1 MKKTA
6 IKSIVAMFIAFTIIA
21 FSAYAQDPPNP
32 PTSGGS
38 GGGGSSPVITALPMI
53 QSQDALRNYAL
64 DIARFGTRSVNAPT
78 LDWNW
83 VGNINYTNATGA
95 YGEQILD
102 KLFNAEFVYRLT
114 NPEDKIS
121 GYVYLYD
128 AKFGNDN
135 NPNMLFF
142 GNASYTLADLK
153 VSKPQYNIWM
163 QSIPLPLSNVSSAE
177 VLALDEDGKTARR
190 ESLDINNGQPK
201 LNPWFAGAPNGIL
214 AVKFQDGSLVTYDL
228 ASPTGEVPVGSHE
241 SAAWKVDGHYVYKTG
256 EKPTRVKI
264 IETWQRPSVLL
275 EATAPQYIVID
286 VLGIVQMDGKTIF
299 ERPVSMEVT
308 RQDSGETATVVLNN
322 EMTDPPKVLFPAGQF
337 RIRFNWTNFGKPNNI
352 YTGPTDGGKG

>member
-6 IKSIVAMFIAFTIIA
+6 IKSIVAMFIAFTLIA
-21 FSAYAQDPPNP
+21 FVAYAQET
-32 PTSGGS
+32 PTDSGGGS
-38 GGGGSSPVITALPMI
+38 GGGGTGSSIIGLPMI
-53 QSQDALRNYAL
+53 QSQVALRNYAL
-64 DIARFGTRSVNAPT
+64 SIAKFGSRSVNAPT

-83 VGNINYTNATGA
+83 SGNISYTNATGA
-95 YGEQILD
+95 YGEQVLD

-128 AKFGNDN
+128 AKFANDN
-135 NPNMLFF
+135 NPSMLFF
-142 GNASYTLADLK
+142 GNAEYTLADLK
-153 VSKPQYNIWM
+153 VGKPLYNIWM

-214 AVKFQDGSLVTYDL
+214 VVKGKDGSLVTYDL
-228 ASPTGEVPVGSHE
+228 ANPTGEVPVGSHE
-241 SAAWKVDGHYVYKTG
+241 SANWKVENHYTYKTN
-256 EKPTRVKI
+256 EKGGWTIKI
-264 IETWQRPSVLL
+264 VELWNRPSVFLDVTVPQ
-275 EATAPQYIVID
+275 TAIFD
-286 VLGIVQMDGKTIF
+286 VMGLVQMDGKTYF
-299 ERPVSMEVT
+299 ERPVSMEIS
-308 RQDSGETATVVLNN
+308 RQGEEFIQSIPLNGDAPT
-322 EMTDPPKVLFPAGQF
+322 EIRMFPVGKY
-337 RIRFNWTNFGKPNNI
+337 RIRFHWINFGKPGLI

>member
-1 MKKTA
+1 MKNAA
-6 IKSIVAMFIAFTIIA
+6 IKSIVALLALLA
-21 FSAYAQDPPNP
+21 ALVVPVYAQ
-32 PTSGGS
+32 TESGGG
-38 GGGGSSPVITALPMI
+38 GGGGSSVVGLPMI

-64 DIARFGTRSVNAPT
+64 SIAKFGSRSVNAPT

-95 YGEQILD
+95 YGEEVLD

-128 AKFGNDN
+128 GKFTENN

-142 GNASYTLADLK
+142 GNAQYTLADLK
-153 VSKPQYNIWM
+153 VGKPQYNIWP

-177 VLALDEDGKTARR
+177 VLALDEDGKTARS

-228 ASPTGEVPVGSHE
+228 ASPTGEIPVGSRE
-241 SAAWKVDGHYVYKTG
+241 SATWKVENHYTYKTG
-256 EKPTRVKI
+256 EKALTVKV
-264 IETWQRPSVLL
+264 IELWQRPSVFL
-275 EATAPQYIVID
+275 EVAIAQNIVID
-286 VLGIVQMDGKTIF
+286 VMGLVQMDGQTTF
-299 ERPVSMEVT
+299 ERPLSMEVIP
-308 RQDSGETATVVLNN
+308 QGKDDGVIVLLKDGP
-322 EMTDPPKVLFPAGQF
+322 TDINFPVGQY
-337 RIRFNWTNFGKPNNI
+337 RIRFHWINFGKPGLL
-352 YTGPTDGGKG
+352 YTGPTDGEKG